1 MEKSPLDIA
10 LERIEECKRTRAAG
24 LDLAGLGLDHLP
36 AEIAELTWLTAL
48 DCPFNQI
55 TDLTPL
61 RALLLEGQLRELYVD
76 KNPIQ
81 GIPAAITG
89 ELDCAEALR
98 AYWQDLA
105 KGAADKRAIKLILV
119 GNGRVGKSTLAYALQ
134 HKHAPSE
141 AFSVTHGI
149 VKAKHISQLDHTQT
163 SVQRKLQV
171 FISYSQADDAHRDEL
186 EKRLKILA
194 HHYPLNYWSDHQ
206 LNPSGKVHTEILR
219 QLQKADVVLLLVS
232 PDFMATDYCY
242 DIEVVEALKS
252 YVAQQNTVIPVI
264 VRDTPDWQSEP
275 FGQLTAVPHKGKP
288 LEDYPSADKYWADVQ
303 QALQQTIKN
312 QCQQRGILS

>member
-89 ELDCAEALR
+89 GYDCAEALR

-105 KGAADKRAIKLILV
+105 KGAANKRAIKVVLV

-134 HKHAPSE
+134 HKRAPVRRLASPT
-141 AFSVTHGI
+141 ALSRLSTLASLITPKPRYNASCKSLFLI
-149 VKAKHISQLDHTQT
+149 P
-163 SVQRKLQV
+163 
-171 FISYSQADDAHRDEL
+171 
-186 EKRLKILA
+186 KRMMRI
-194 HHYPLNYWSDHQ
+194 
-206 LNPSGKVHTEILR
+206 
-219 QLQKADVVLLLVS
+219 
-232 PDFMATDYCY
+232 ATNSKN
-242 DIEVVEALKS
+242 AS
-252 YVAQQNTVIPVI
+252 
-264 VRDTPDWQSEP
+264 
-275 FGQLTAVPHKGKP
+275 
-288 LEDYPSADKYWADVQ
+288 KYWHITTHSTTGQIINSTPVAKSIQ
-303 QALQQTIKN
+303 KFCGNYKRQM
-312 QCQQRGILS
+312 